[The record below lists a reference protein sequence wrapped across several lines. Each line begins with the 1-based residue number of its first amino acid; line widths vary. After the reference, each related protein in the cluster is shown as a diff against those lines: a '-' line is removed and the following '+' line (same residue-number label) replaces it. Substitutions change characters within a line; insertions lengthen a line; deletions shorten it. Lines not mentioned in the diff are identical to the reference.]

1 MKRIGNIP
9 LASML
14 VLVLTA
20 GLAACATGPRQQ
32 GPEAVSSSMDQV
44 EQNLTTTQSQ
54 VDYVDS
60 AIDDLARSAAT
71 EEADLQRAFEEYT
84 SEVARMEEVGEE
96 LASHADAMRE
106 QGASYFED
114 WRTSGEE
121 ISDPEVRGISDERH
135 AQSRDAFD
143 EATRSSVDVK
153 RALQTYI
160 SDLRDIETFLS
171 NDLTPSG
178 VEAIT
183 PVIEQ
188 AQRDGAALQEAID
201 PMKNA
206 LNRART
212 GMGIGALETPTLE
225 VAVD

>member
-1 MKRIGNIP
+1 MNRLVNIT
-9 LASML
+9 LAS
-14 VLVLTA
+14 VLAL

-32 GPEAVSSSMDQV
+32 GPQAVSSSMDQV
-44 EQNLTTTQSQ
+44 EENLGSTQTQ

-60 AIDDLARSAAT
+60 AIEDLTRSASA
-71 EEADLQRAFEEYT
+71 EDADLERAFEEFT
-84 SEVARMEEVGEE
+84 EEVEKMEEIGEE

-106 QGASYFED
+106 QGVSYFEE

-121 ISDPEVRGISDERH
+121 ISDPEIRDISEERH
-135 AQSRDAFD
+135 AQSRSAFD

-153 RALQTYI
+153 RVLQTYI

-178 VEAIT
+178 VEAIA

-188 AQRDGAALQEAID
+188 AREDGEALKQAIG
-201 PMKNA
+201 PMKSA
-206 LNRART
+206 INRART
-212 GMGIGALETPTLE
+212 GMGVSALEVPELE
-225 VAVD
+225 ASAD